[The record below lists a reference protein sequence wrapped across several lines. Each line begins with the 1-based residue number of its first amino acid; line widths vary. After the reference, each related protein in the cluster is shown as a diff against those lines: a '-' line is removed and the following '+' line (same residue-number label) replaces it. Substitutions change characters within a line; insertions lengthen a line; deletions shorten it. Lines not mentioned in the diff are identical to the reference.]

1 MVYDRELTLFF
12 HTYIA
17 SEMEIKHAA
26 HLEHGIQ
33 LRDRDGRYVQRV
45 ENDSFTDIP
54 FAIIERLCD
63 QIITEER
70 DTV

>member
-1 MVYDRELTLFF
+1 MVNDGELTLLF
-12 HTYIA
+12 HAHIA
-17 SEMEIKHAA
+17 SETEIKHAA
-26 HLEHGIQ
+26 HLENGIQ